1 MSEQYVSLEVHTEF
15 AKRIDAENNR
25 QNKRIES
32 LEHGLTQVGEL
43 VASVKVLATNMENM
57 NKELAK
63 QGEKLEEIEA
73 KPGKRWETVVACV
86 ITSIVTAIMTMV
98 LSGIIH

>member
-1 MSEQYVSLEVHTEF
+1 MSDQYVSLEVHTEF
-15 AKRIDAENNR
+15 TKRIDAENNR
-25 QNKRIES
+25 QNKR
-32 LEHGLTQVGEL
+32 LERLEQGQAQIGEL

-57 NKELAK
+57 SKELSK
-63 QGEKLEEIEA
+63 QGERLEAIEA
-73 KPGKRWETVVACV
+73 QPAKRWETVVACV